1 MRALTSVIILLFL
14 VGCADSHT
22 VRTIRAPSAKLSSET
37 SIYIALPKD
46 GRYGHTV
53 YNESSLMTQTAFQGE
68 FLAHANKVLI
78 ANSIEELD
86 AALASARAQ
95 DIDYLCYPV
104 ILYWED
110 RATEWSMIPDRV
122 SVKVTIY
129 DVKNGDEFTATT
141 IDGSSGLAT
150 FGGDHPQDLL
160 QEPTRNFVG
169 ALY

>member
-1 MRALTSVIILLFL
+1 MRTLTSVIILLFL
-14 VGCADSHT
+14 VGCADSYT
-22 VRTIRAPSAKLSSET
+22 VRTIRAPSVKLSLEA

-53 YNESSLMTQTAFQGE
+53 YNGSGLMTQTAFQGE

-78 ANSIEELD
+78 ASSIEELD
-86 AALASARAQ
+86 AALASARAEG
-95 DIDYLCYPV
+95 IDYLCYPV
-104 ILYWED
+104 ILHWED
-110 RATEWSMIPDRV
+110 RATEWSMIPDKV

-129 DVKNGDEFTATT
+129 DVKNGDEFIATT
-141 IDGSSGLAT
+141 IDGSSGIAT

-160 QEPTRNFVG
+160 REPTKSFVG